1 MIVAFSVTLALLVAV
16 VCGAYLYLRYHA
28 PLKTQTLQRELE
40 LTKDYS
46 EKVNTLAVKI
56 LDRGFAINGT
66 LPMDE
71 EFDKREPVDTRE
83 PHELS
88 LEELQERLDAESGGA
103 RRSQG
108 TIGRRRELVGEIARR
123 QMQKEEV
130 HEAPEPVTED
140 TSFINTLEPEQ
151 IGHLENLRNENLS
164 SH

>member
-1 MIVAFSVTLALLVAV
+1 MTLAFSIVLSLLVAV
-16 VCGAYLYLRYHA
+16 VYGAYLYLRYHV

-40 LTKDYS
+40 LTKDYA
-46 EKVNTLAVKI
+46 EKVHGLSYKI
-56 LDRGFAINGT
+56 LDRAFAINGT

-140 TSFINTLEPEQ
+140 TSFINSLEPEQ
-151 IGHLENLRNENLS
+151 IGHLQNLKAN
-164 SH
+164 